1 MLSCSDNAER
11 ILVEAP
17 VEFTRSLEN
26 VTVVE
31 GQPLKLSCTLT
42 KDNCQV
48 TWLKD
53 DVEIKLDDNSEDNR
67 FVASHDG
74 RIYRLEVKESK
85 LNDAGSYTIKV
96 EDKQQSAQVMITGKN
111 RSELSKICDHGVAL
125 VLLEAPIEIVIP
137 LGDKTCPEGTVEF
150 SEFYVELNKAN
161 IAVVWKC
168 DDETIDFKNEKYS
181 TKNDDT
187 KYTLIIRTIELSDE
201 KMYSCQVGSGT
212 SSRVKC
218 SAQLTVDELP
228 PEFVL
233 TGTPLKDRECFEEED
248 VEFECELNKSKWKK
262 TGQPIVC
269 KWIRNAD
276 RELRTTAKYSIERS
290 GPLQKLIVHNA
301 QFEDEAE
308 YRCVILE
315 NSVSAKLTV
324 NGKSTTRDRQDR
336 FFTAVFSS
344 P

>member
-1 MLSCSDNAER
+1 MLWPSGKAR
-11 ILVEAP
+11 KFLVEAP

-48 TWLKD
+48 IWLKD
-53 DVEIKLDDNSEDNR
+53 DVEIKLDDSEDNR

-85 LNDAGSYTIKV
+85 LDDAGSYTMKV
-96 EDKQQSAQVMITGKN
+96 EDKQQTAQVTITGEN
-111 RSELSKICDHGVAL
+111 LSGSSWVRVHGVSL
-125 VLLEAPIEIVIP
+125 VFVEAPIEIVIP
-137 LGDKTCPEGTVEF
+137 MSDKTCAEGAAEF
-150 SEFYVELNKAN
+150 SEFYVELNKPN

-187 KYTLIIRTIELSDE
+187 KYTLTIRNLELSDE

-262 TGQPIVC
+262 TGQPIIC

-290 GPLQKLIVHNA
+290 GPLQKLIIHNA
-301 QFEDEAE
+301 QFEDEAD

-315 NSVSAKLTV
+315 NSISAKLTV
-324 NGKSTTRDRQDR
+324 NGKFAFHHQDR
-336 FFTAVFSS
+336 LSTLFFVS
-344 P
+344 